1 MMADSKEA
9 GMWNLLTRRKDECSP
24 LRDLLEGAA
33 ARHPLAASVE
43 EFLEGL
49 PQAQRR
55 HFAECES
62 CREAAQ
68 DLLTAREIF
77 KGVASHAEG
86 EGPWFS
92 RRVMAAIA
100 TGERELALRVS
111 PWTAVPRFA
120 SRLAW
125 VTAIV
130 LLACSTW
137 LYERPAPVAKK
148 QPAAVASPEYLFE
161 APAPPMNQDDVLIS
175 MAERNP

>member
-1 MMADSKEA
+1 
-9 GMWNLLTRRKDECSP
+9 MWNLLTRRKVECNQMQ
-24 LRDLLEGAA
+24 DLLEAAA

-55 HFAECES
+55 HFAECGS
-62 CREAAQ
+62 CREAVQ
-68 DLLTAREIF
+68 DLFATRKLFEGI
-77 KGVASHAEG
+77 ASHTEG
-86 EGPWFS
+86 AGPWFS

-100 TGERELALRVS
+100 TRERELALRVS

-125 VTAIV
+125 ATAIV
-130 LLACSTW
+130 LLVGSTW

-161 APAPPMNQDDVLIS
+161 APVPPMNRDDVLIS